1 MEPGLPSLREV
12 TPAQFQ
18 VLGPLPSLVIK
29 TDDDVER
36 WTITRSYHDYDL
48 FLRRLN
54 ESVVGVIL
62 PWNPGAISQVSGALS
77 GWLLT
82 LTCDPQSVTRTLE
95 LLDTLESWIQDIPP
109 QNTPQRFGNIA
120 FRTWGARLEEVR
132 NVFDYLVVKIGVFT
146 DAY

>member
-1 MEPGLPSLREV
+1 M
-12 TPAQFQ
+12 
-18 VLGPLPSLVIK
+18 
-29 TDDDVER
+29 
-36 WTITRSYHDYDL
+36 
-48 FLRRLN
+48 
-54 ESVVGVIL
+54 
-62 PWNPGAISQVSGALS
+62 
-77 GWLLT
+77 
-82 LTCDPQSVTRTLE
+82 TRTLE